1 MQVKNQTKG
10 NSKSTFTKRDVLQQA
25 GLVLE
30 GGGTR
35 GVFTA
40 GVLDYLL
47 DAQIYFPY
55 AVGVS
60 AGACHGLSYMSRQR
74 ERARKSTLDIM
85 YTHPYVGLRFWRKQ
99 RSLLDLD
106 LLYNVLPKK
115 IYPYDYETYFNNPAT
130 YEIVT
135 TNCLTGEP
143 NYMTD
148 KESED
153 RILTLARAT
162 SSLPFIC
169 PMCEVDG
176 IPMLDGGISD
186 SIPLQRAI
194 DMGHT
199 FNIVVLTRNK
209 GYRSNSS
216 FYKRTAFAY
225 KKYPALRRTLERRR
239 EMYNEQI
246 TFVEEQERL
255 GRALVIRPERPLEV
269 GRLCSD
275 PEKMMR
281 LYKEGYEVAK
291 RTFEQFLAEA

>member
-1 MQVKNQTKG
+1 MG
-10 NSKSTFTKRDVLQQA
+10 NNTNHNKELLRNA

-30 GGGTR
+30 GGGMR

-40 GVLDYLL
+40 GVLDYML
-47 DAQIYFPY
+47 DAKIYLPY
-55 AVGVS
+55 GVGVS

-85 YTHPYVGLRFWRKQ
+85 YTRSYVGLKYWRKQ
-99 RSLLDLD
+99 RSILDMD
-106 LLYNVLPKK
+106 FLYNTLPRE
-115 IYPYDYETYFNNPAT
+115 IYPYDYDTYFANPAT

-143 NYMTD
+143 NYFTD

-199 FNIVVLTRNK
+199 FNVVVLTRNK

-216 FYKRTAFAY
+216 FYKRTAFCY

-246 TFVEEQERL
+246 TFVEEQEKL
-255 GRALVIRPERPLEV
+255 GHVLVIRPERPLEV
-269 GRLCSD
+269 GRLSSD

-281 LYKEGYEVAK
+281 LYEEGYEVAK
-291 RTFEQFLAEA
+291 RTFEQFLGQA